1 VAVWNQYG
9 EHTQVIG
16 PARVRL
22 WWSTLHFLEHH
33 IAGAEEYLKIDNR
46 DGTVKHVRGPTTLF
60 ENPVYHRAVS
70 VQKAVSIPDAS
81 SHIVVRRKV
90 SDSAGEQSPHAGVVT
105 AERTIVSGPTTFWPE
120 PTDTLHVFD
129 WTDKGAGALSK
140 TQYVLSIKSPI
151 VRALK
156 FTVRDANDHE
166 AEIRIDLRTRMM
178 GISEAMT
185 VTDPVATC
193 DLLLQTRV
201 QESLAGVSFAVQGTS
216 LLIAV
221 QTPIHEVS
229 FTQKLSEALRNQ
241 AACELISATV
251 RDVKPSA
258 GLEKL
263 QRKEDDLANAKM
275 GEQLAAMALDAA
287 MARQEQEQKLAAVRQ
302 AHELSLG
309 AERAQAAKKQ
319 EAIQDQRKL
328 ANLQELNKLGVDLTR
343 YLCNSDVSDD
353 HRDNREVTE
362 KLSAPLDDTRAS
374 CGRSWLKF

>member
-1 VAVWNQYG
+1 
-9 EHTQVIG
+9 
-16 PARVRL
+16 
-22 WWSTLHFLEHH
+22 
-33 IAGAEEYLKIDNR
+33 
-46 DGTVKHVRGPTTLF
+46 VKHVRGPTTLF

-70 VQKAVSIPDAS
+70 VKKAVSIPDAS
-81 SHIVVRRKV
+81 SHIVVCRKV
-90 SDSAGEQSPHAGVVT
+90 SDSAGDHSPRAGVVT

-140 TQYVLSIKSPI
+140 TQYVLRIKSPI
-151 VRALK
+151 VRALN
-156 FTVRDANDHE
+156 FTVRDANDLE
-166 AEIRIDLRTRMM
+166 AEIRIDLRARVLGT
-178 GISEAMT
+178 SEALT

-229 FTQKLSEALRNQ
+229 FSAKLSEALRKQ
-241 AACELISATV
+241 AVCELISVTV
-251 RDVKPSA
+251 RDVSPSA

-263 QRKEDDLANAKM
+263 QRKEDDLAGAKM
-275 GEQLAAMALDAA
+275 EEQLAAMALDAA

-302 AHELSLG
+302 AHELSLEV
-309 AERAQAAKKQ
+309 ERAQAAKKQ
-319 EAIQDQRKL
+319 EDIQDKRKL
-328 ANLQELNKLGVDLTR
+328 ANLLELKKLGVDLTK
-343 YLCNSDVSDD
+343 YLCNSDASDD
-353 HRDNREVTE
+353 HRDDRDNREVTE
-362 KLSAPLDDTRAS
+362 KLSAPLDDTRAT